1 MNSAINTI
9 ILNAFN
15 LEIYDPSMTDVQQT
29 PLYDTVTI
37 AAAGSISNT
46 TAQWF
51 INVGANSN
59 KTYAQT
65 NLGQPKRLSAPES
78 FSVQAIRIRFS
89 ENILLADFVTI
100 LNNFAFEFWIG
111 QKPYQRAPL
120 WMYSAGGGIF
130 GSSQG
135 AATTAATTTISNT
148 NWSNGVPTRE
158 AVLQLNLPLVLGNQT
173 DFYAWLVG
181 TAQTLTASGGSGGT
195 GAIIQTVLD
204 GYYSRGIQ

>member
-1 MNSAINTI
+1 MNAQINSLIT
-9 ILNAFN
+9 NAFN
-15 LEIYDPSMTDVQQT
+15 LEVYDPSMTDVQQT
-29 PLYDTVTI
+29 PVYDTVTI
-37 AAAGSISNT
+37 AAAGSVSNT

-78 FSVQAIRIRFS
+78 FSVQAIRFRVA
-89 ENILLADFVTI
+89 ENIFYTDFLTI
-100 LNNFAFEFWIG
+100 LNNFALEFWIG
-111 QKPYQRAPL
+111 QKPYQRAPI
-120 WMYSAGGGIF
+120 WMYSAGGGIWS
-130 GSSQG
+130 GG
-135 AATTAATTTISNT
+135 AATTAAATTIQNYT
-148 NWSNGVPTRE
+148 NGVPSRE

-181 TAQTLTASGGSGGT
+181 TAQTLTAGGGGGT
-195 GAIIQTVLD
+195 GAIMQLVLD